1 MWTTIGI
8 KNYGPTEMF
17 NALLPM
23 TTHCLTTWNLWF
35 TLVEVLLHYQSQST
49 NLLFFLIVIFGK
61 SFLMCNQ
68 DGSWYSFKSICLGS
82 VSNRNGKPLDTKPTS
97 IWRPLTYNHLRK
109 RKKLLRCPQCYISL
123 KEMRKY
129 VYLKNKYE
137 NILRA
142 HILFSGWN
150 IPIYFPI
157 GFMLQ
162 LFEMSLW

>member
-1 MWTTIGI
+1 M
-8 KNYGPTEMF
+8 
-17 NALLPM
+17 
-23 TTHCLTTWNLWF
+23 
-35 TLVEVLLHYQSQST
+35 LH
-49 NLLFFLIVIFGK
+49 FFEGNEKV
-61 SFLMCNQ
+61 
-68 DGSWYSFKSICLGS
+68 W
-82 VSNRNGKPLDTKPTS
+82 
-97 IWRPLTYNHLRK
+97 
-109 RKKLLRCPQCYISL
+109 
-123 KEMRKY
+123 